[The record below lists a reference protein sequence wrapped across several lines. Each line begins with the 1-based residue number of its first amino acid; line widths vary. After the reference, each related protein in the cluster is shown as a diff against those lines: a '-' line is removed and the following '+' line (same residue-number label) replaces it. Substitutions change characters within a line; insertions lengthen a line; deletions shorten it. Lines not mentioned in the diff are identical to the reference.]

1 MMTTNPL
8 IAAADAALSLPFR
21 VATLSPRKPTRF
33 DFVADGAQCRA
44 LALEL
49 GLSRVDSVSFKGEI
63 RPSGKRDFTV
73 VADLAARIVQPCSI
87 TLVPVKTVIA
97 EQVER
102 KFLADF
108 VVPDGIELEMHDGDD
123 AIEPL
128 PEVIDVGF
136 LAIEA
141 LALLVP
147 LYPRAPGAELG
158 EVAVTEP
165 GVAALRDQDLK
176 PFAALAG
183 LKAKL
188 DGQNGGEGGNT

>member
-1 MMTTNPL
+1 MTDAVSPRP
-8 IAAADAALSLPFR
+8 DAALSQPFR

-33 DFVADGAQCRA
+33 DIVADPDQCRA
-44 LALEL
+44 LAVEL
-49 GLSRVDSVSFKGEI
+49 GLSRVDSLSFKGEI

-87 TLVPVKTVIA
+87 TLVPVKTVIS

-102 KFLADF
+102 TFLADF
-108 VVPDGIELEMHDGDD
+108 VVPDGVELEMHDGDD

-136 LAIEA
+136 LATEA

-147 LYPRAPGAELG
+147 LYPRSPGAALG
-158 EVAVTEP
+158 EVAVSEP
-165 GVAALRDQDLK
+165 GVVALRDQDLK
-176 PFAALAG
+176 PFAGLAA

-188 DGQNGGEGGNT
+188 GGQNGGDDGNT